1 MPPSKEIRV
10 NFKRLALN
18 RVKIVNQLRKRIK
31 NVSKI
36 WMQLQLNKGN
46 QAVQMTVL
54 IMAPSPLSILFTTV
68 FTLIRFCESEA
79 NPQTYLMPRRFNNL
93 NLFSDNEFNTDA
105 KNHTSALYNQ
115 PLSYQDHYIRA
126 GSSEDSVFG
135 HEKRRYKQVRIHQ
148 CF

>member
-1 MPPSKEIRV
+1 MPPSRDKRI
-10 NFKRLALN
+10 NFKRLAVN

-54 IMAPSPLSILFTTV
+54 IMAPSPLSILLTIV

-79 NPQTYLMPRRFNNL
+79 NPQTYLMPRRF
-93 NLFSDNEFNTDA
+93 
-105 KNHTSALYNQ
+105 KIHALYQ
-115 PLSYQDHYIRA
+115 VLSKAIATYYDFFKKEQNY
-126 GSSEDSVFG
+126 
-135 HEKRRYKQVRIHQ
+135 Y
-148 CF
+148 